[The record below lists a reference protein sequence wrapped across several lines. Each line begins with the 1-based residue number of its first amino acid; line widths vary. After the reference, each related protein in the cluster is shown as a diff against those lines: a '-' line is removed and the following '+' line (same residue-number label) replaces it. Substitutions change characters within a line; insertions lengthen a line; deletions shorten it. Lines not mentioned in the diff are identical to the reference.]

1 MEKENHIREFIGKE
15 IDKFFDLLE
24 KNNLTLEDAMNY
36 FKEKELNK

>member
-1 MEKENHIREFIGKE
+1 MEKENNIREFIGKE

-24 KNNLTLEDAMNY
+24 KYKLTLEDAMNY